1 MDSSFILGDCLEVL
15 SERTLPSFDLV
26 YLDPP
31 FCTQKSHVLS
41 TRDGSK
47 TYQYSD
53 QWVTKAAYAEFIK
66 LRLSAFRRALKDT
79 GSIFF
84 HCDTS
89 ASHIAR
95 HLLDDVFGEEN
106 FVSEIIWHYRR
117 WTNSQKALT
126 PSHQTIFFY
135 SKTPSYKFNQVL
147 TEYSETTNADQILQK
162 RARDSRNKSVYATDE
177 NGSTLVGGAKKGV
190 PISDVW
196 EIPFLNPKATERVG
210 YPTQKPILLLERII
224 DLVTEP
230 GDWVLDPF
238 CGSGTTV
245 IAAQL
250 SGRNAIGIDVSQEAI
265 NLSKARSLEPKKT
278 KSKLLAQ
285 GRNAYL
291 PKEQIVQH
299 VLVGLDFVPIARNKG
314 LDAIL
319 KVEVENRPIFVR
331 VQREHESVSDAA
343 CALRKA
349 AIGKGSPWLIV
360 VSTSDIET
368 SLYKDVTILE
378 GVFVVASTALAIQR
392 EIKSFH
398 NATPSGVALV
408 TSVLTASRHSEKNRA
423 PKTDSPLQQREP

>member
-1 MDSSFILGDCLEVL
+1 MDSSLILGDCLDVL
-15 SERTLPSFDLV
+15 SNRTLPFFDLI

-31 FCTQKSHVLS
+31 FCTQKSHALS

-53 QWVTKAAYAEFIK
+53 QWSTKAAYAEFIK
-66 LRLSAFRRALKDT
+66 LRLSVFHKALKDT

-95 HLLDDVFGEEN
+95 NLLDDVFGEEN

-117 WTNSQKALT
+117 WTNSQKAPI

-135 SKTPSYKFNQVL
+135 SKSPSYKFNQIL

-177 NGSTLVGGAKKGV
+177 NGSILVGGAKKGV

-224 DLVTEP
+224 ELVTDP

-245 IAAQL
+245 VAAHL
-250 SGRNAIGIDVSQEAI
+250 TGRNAVGIDISQEAI
-265 NLSKARSLEPKKT
+265 TLSETRLREPKKT
-278 KSKLLAQ
+278 ESKLLAN

-291 PKEQIVQH
+291 PKELNVQQ
-299 VLVGLDFVPIARNKG
+299 VLSGLDYVPIARNKG

-319 KVEVENRPIFVR
+319 KAELDGRPVFVR

-343 CALRKA
+343 CTMRKA
-349 AIGKGSPWLIV
+349 AIGKGKPWLIV
-360 VSTSDIET
+360 VATSDITT
-368 SLYKDVTILE
+368 SLYEETALFED
-378 GVFVVASTALAIQR
+378 VFVVASTTLAIQR
-392 EIKSFH
+392 EIGTIS
-398 NATPSGVALV
+398 NMM
-408 TSVLTASRHSEKNRA
+408 VLESAK
-423 PKTDSPLQQREP
+423 